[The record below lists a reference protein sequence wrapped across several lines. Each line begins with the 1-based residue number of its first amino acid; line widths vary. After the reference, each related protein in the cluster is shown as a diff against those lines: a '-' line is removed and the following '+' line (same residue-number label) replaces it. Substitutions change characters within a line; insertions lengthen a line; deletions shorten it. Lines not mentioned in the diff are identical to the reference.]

1 MNNKKELF
9 ARLFVI
15 AFQNKMNLSAF
26 VYKLSKSE
34 LIKAI
39 ESKEYTDYLDK
50 SLPDIFFDITGNRVN
65 EDNSYGVFNDA
76 YWCGYAYYDLFLRTK
91 KPFAYIFLKLPLTK
105 MVDIYSVYHEM
116 DFSALL
122 EYFAKLCEEKTILR
136 ILCENHKISLRKLS
150 LLTGISLATLSKY
163 NADDDS
169 LYKASFQNVI
179 KISNYF
185 NVPPT
190 LFIQKLDD

>member
-1 MNNKKELF
+1 
-9 ARLFVI
+9 
-15 AFQNKMNLSAF
+15 
-26 VYKLSKSE
+26 
-34 LIKAI
+34 
-39 ESKEYTDYLDK
+39 
-50 SLPDIFFDITGNRVN
+50 
-65 EDNSYGVFNDA
+65 
-76 YWCGYAYYDLFLRTK
+76 
-91 KPFAYIFLKLPLTK
+91 
-105 MVDIYSVYHEM
+105 MVDIYSIYHEM